1 MSRLRTNTLAMIGS
15 FLSQA
20 IFVFLQ
26 MKILT
31 HWMPR
36 EEFGLFSAVFA
47 AGALLSGL
55 AELGFPVVLVRYGA
69 KFEAE
74 GRPNAVLG
82 LVTLA
87 LRFWGG
93 AMLVVGGLLAAAAAL
108 RLLPGLD
115 RPGVTP
121 GLVLLGFAAVASF
134 SLRSIVM
141 TAFQGIRRM
150 LPAMGMDLV
159 YGLAVTG
166 LYLAFRERLD
176 AARVFGCLLAAS
188 AGVGLA
194 GFAWF
199 RRVYRGVP
207 GGERPGTRQLMSEIQ
222 GFWGGAFV
230 TGLVALA
237 MENGDRLAIAALA
250 PFGVVAVYHV
260 AGRIG
265 LFARKILFIPQQVAH
280 PELTFKWE
288 QGQVEGVRADLRL
301 FAKLEWAV
309 GLLVCV
315 GVVLGARVGVRLAST
330 GEYSGAVP
338 ALIALAGSLPIL
350 CLGAPLTTF
359 LRASGRIWVSVTSE
373 LVWLGGYLVTG
384 ALLFRRF
391 GLAGFASGQ
400 IFAAAVALLYTVAA
414 LKRLRLPCPSI
425 RFLLAH
431 GVGTFL
437 IWGGAAGL
445 VRAHPIDSLPVALAG
460 ALAFALVMNVALA
473 WARYLTPAEE
483 ARLLGFLGGGT
494 WARAGQWLLT
504 WPRGGR

>member
-1 MSRLRTNTLAMIGS
+1 MSRLRTNSLAMIGA
-15 FLSQA
+15 FLAQA
-20 IFVFLQ
+20 VFVFLQ

-36 EEFGLFSAVFA
+36 AEFGLFSAVLA
-47 AGALLSGL
+47 SGALLAGL
-55 AELGFPVVLVRYGA
+55 AELGFPVVLVRYGS

-74 GRPNAVLG
+74 GRPDAVLG
-82 LVTLA
+82 LVGLA
-87 LRFWGG
+87 LRFWG
-93 AMLVVGGLLAAAAAL
+93 AAVVAVGGLLAGAAAL
-108 RLLPGLD
+108 HLLPGLD

-121 GLVLLGFAAVASF
+121 GLVLLGFVAVASF
-134 SLRSIVM
+134 SLRAIVM

-150 LPAMGMDLV
+150 LPVMGMDLV
-159 YGLAVTG
+159 YGVVVTG
-166 LYLAFRERLD
+166 LFLAFRERLD
-176 AARVFGCLLAAS
+176 AARVFGCLLCAS
-188 AGVGLA
+188 ALVGLA
-194 GFAWF
+194 GLGWF
-199 RRVYRGVP
+199 FRVYHATP
-207 GGERPGTRQLMSEIQ
+207 GAARPGARALMGEIR
-222 GFWGGAFV
+222 GFWGGAFI

-237 MENGDRLAIAALA
+237 LENGDRLTIAALA
-250 PFGVVAVYHV
+250 PFTVVAVYHV

-288 QGQVEGVRADLRL
+288 QGQVEGVRADLTL
-301 FAKLEWAV
+301 FAKLEWAL

-330 GEYSGAVP
+330 GEYEGAVP

-359 LRASGRIWVSVTSE
+359 LRASGRIWVSVTAE

-384 ALLFRRF
+384 ALLYPRF

-400 IFAAAVALLYTVAA
+400 IFAAGVALLYTVAA
-414 LKRLRLPCPSI
+414 LKRLRLPCPPLG
-425 RFLLAH
+425 FLAAH
-431 GVGTFL
+431 GVGAL
-437 IWGGAAGL
+437 VVWAGAAAL
-445 VRAHPIDSLPVALAG
+445 VRAHPVASLPVALAG
-460 ALAFALVMNVALA
+460 TLAFALVLNVALA
-473 WARYLTPAEE
+473 WARYLTSAEE

-494 WARAGQWLLT
+494 WARAGHWLLA

>member
-1 MSRLRTNTLAMIGS
+1 MSRLRTNTLAMIGA

-20 IFVFLQ
+20 LFVFLQ

-36 EEFGLFSAVFA
+36 AEFGLFSAVFA
-47 AGALLSGL
+47 SGALLSGL

-74 GRPNAVLG
+74 GRPNAVQAL
-82 LVTLA
+82 LALA
-87 LRFWGG
+87 LRLWLG
-93 AMLVVGGLLAAAAAL
+93 AVLLLGALLAGAAAL
-108 RLLPGLD
+108 HLLPGLG
-115 RPGVTP
+115 REGVTP

-141 TAFQGIRRM
+141 NAFQGIRRM

-159 YGLAVTG
+159 YGVLVTA

-176 AARVFGCLLAAS
+176 AALVFWSLFGAS
-188 AGVGLA
+188 TLVGLG

-199 RRVYRGVP
+199 LRVHP
-207 GGERPGTRQLMSEIQ
+207 AQPAGERPAARALLRDIQ
-222 GFWGGAFV
+222 GFWGGAFF

-237 MENGDRLAIAALA
+237 LENGDRLTIAALA
-250 PFGVVAVYHV
+250 PFTVVAVYHV

-288 QGQVEGVRADLRL
+288 QGEVEAVRADLRL
-301 FAKLEWAV
+301 FAKLEWAL

-315 GVVLGARVGVRLAST
+315 GLVLGARVGVRLAST
-330 GEYSGAVP
+330 GEYAGAVP

-359 LRASGRIWVSVTSE
+359 LRASGNIWVSVTAE
-373 LVWLGGYLVTG
+373 LVWLGGYLLAG
-384 ALLFRRF
+384 ALLFARF
-391 GLAGFASGQ
+391 GLAGFAAGQ
-400 IFAAAVALLYTVAA
+400 IFAATVALLYTVAA
-414 LKRLRLPCPSI
+414 LKRLRLPCPPI

-431 GVGTFL
+431 GVGAL
-437 IWGGAAGL
+437 LVWGGVAGL
-445 VRAHPIDSLPVALAG
+445 VRAHPVASLPVALLG
-460 ALAFALVMNVALA
+460 TVAFALALNVALA
-473 WARYLTPAEE
+473 WGRYLTPAEE

-494 WARAGQWLLT
+494 WSRAGHWLLA